1 DLHVA
6 VVVACFGVQQKAAVE
21 TDRALV
27 AGIATQGYITA
38 GQRCW
43 RARWMQRRTPQSRHQ
58 AAVES
63 TAAELQSFTVPG
75 GWQVYFEIDVGRRV
89 GSRMNC
95 AKHLA
100 EAAILVVGGIGG
112 DKLRG
117 PDRCPA

>member
-1 DLHVA
+1 
-6 VVVACFGVQQKAAVE
+6 
-21 TDRALV
+21 
-27 AGIATQGYITA
+27 
-38 GQRCW
+38 
-43 RARWMQRRTPQSRHQ
+43 RTPQSRHQ

-117 PDRCPA
+117 PDRCPARGQADGVRGNAHVRELRAGLRGRQCRRGVTRLARRLALTGGER